1 MSSERRAERN
11 PTKRWVLTGPSA
23 VGSARIGP
31 YARCMNRRRLAAA
44 VIALGIAGATP
55 VGASATGSL
64 PADKQYGNPISQ
76 TPSSGGVSG
85 QGNQAGTVP
94 AQGNNLPFTG
104 FDAGLAVAGG
114 LTLVGLGL
122 GLRRFSRRSGQ

>member
-1 MSSERRAERN
+1 
-11 PTKRWVLTGPSA
+11 
-23 VGSARIGP
+23 
-31 YARCMNRRRLAAA
+31 MNRRRLATAA
-44 VIALGIAGATP
+44 IALCIAAATP

-76 TPSSGGVSG
+76 TPSGGGVSG
-85 QGNQAGTVP
+85 QGNQAGTVST
-94 AQGNNLPFTG
+94 QGSLPFTG

-122 GLRRFSRRSGQ
+122 GLRRFSRRSGE